1 MREHFNQELAAIN
14 QEILRM
20 SVIVEENLGKSR
32 LALTEQNLELAQQV
46 IKADKE
52 VNELELK
59 ISDRLALVL
68 AKESPVAGDLRHI
81 IACLKIVSDIERIGD
96 FAVHAA
102 KRARELAEE
111 QYIKPL
117 VDIPKMLEIGAA
129 MLKDSVQALIA
140 KDETLARRTAA
151 RDEEMDS
158 LNKLVY
164 RELLSL
170 MLEDSKTIKQATKL
184 LFLSRVLER
193 LGDHIVH
200 ICNWAVYSASG
211 VHEDL

>member
-1 MREHFNQELAAIN
+1 MREHFNQELTAIN

-20 SVIVEENLGKSR
+20 SVIVEEDLGLSLR
-32 LALTEQNLELAQQV
+32 ALVDQDVNLAQTV

-52 VNELELK
+52 VNDLELQ
-59 ISDRLALVL
+59 ISDRLALLL

-102 KRARELAEE
+102 KRARDLSDEK
-111 QYIKPL
+111 YIKPL
-117 VDIPKMLEIGAA
+117 VDIPKMLQLGAD
-129 MLKDSVQALIA
+129 MLKDSIQALIN
-140 KDETLARRTAA
+140 KDEKLARRTAA

-164 RELLSL
+164 RDLLSC

-193 LGDHIVH
+193 MGDHVVH
-200 ICNWAVYSASG
+200 ICNWAIYSSSG